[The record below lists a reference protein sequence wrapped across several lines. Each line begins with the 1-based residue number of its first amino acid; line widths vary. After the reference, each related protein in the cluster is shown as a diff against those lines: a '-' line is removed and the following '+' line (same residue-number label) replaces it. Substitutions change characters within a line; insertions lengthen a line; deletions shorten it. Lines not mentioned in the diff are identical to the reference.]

1 MIGTLTPLYVLVGV
15 WVAAALYVHLR
26 GRERL
31 SLMRQVA
38 DHSTFLA
45 PYNAF
50 VYFTSAVPN
59 RPMLDPAQVPG
70 VAALTAHWREI
81 RDLSLIHI

>member
-1 MIGTLTPLYVLVGV
+1 MTLLFGLIATLATL
-15 WVAAALYVHLR
+15 WAAAALFVHLR

-31 SLMRQVA
+31 AFMRQIA

-50 VYFTSAVPN
+50 VYLAWLGLRAVA
-59 RPMLDPAQVPG
+59 R
-70 VAALTAHWREI
+70 
-81 RDLSLIHI
+81 